1 MISKKL
7 APGTVL
13 ANRYQIV
20 EFVEEGGMGALYR
33 ARHLSVDRQVAV
45 KLLLTGIGDNE
56 AAHKRFVQEAK
67 IAGSL
72 SHTNLVPVY
81 DFGETEDGIPF
92 LIMDFLDGTTL
103 ADMVRRGPLAPP
115 DVIDI
120 VLQICEGLRHAHS
133 KGLIHRDLKPS
144 NVMLLNEGDKT
155 LVKVMDFGIAKKVDD
170 DAQQLTKTGEVFGSP
185 FYMSPEQCRGLV
197 LDARSDI
204 YAVGCIIF
212 ELLTG
217 RVPLRGDNTMQTICK
232 HLTEAPPKL
241 SSLCRVPSVL
251 EDIVERCLEKEPEKR
266 YQSVAELA
274 DVLRR
279 AYIVCVEG
287 AFSQDDEGSTRKI
300 SAATV
305 AAPPETSVPE
315 AAVAVGPN
323 GKKSTPSAVLA
334 LVAAAVIGVGCAVG
348 IPYLL
353 NRDSAPSGTE
363 PVVVAVRQ
371 PVKPA
376 ASADST
382 VNVTSASESATA
394 PATRLPADSKAASSL
409 IDSRSRTAVA
419 TTTVTDNT
427 KVSESGRAT
436 PVAKVPP
443 SELPSIRMP
452 DKANKEDA
460 KIASSNPGPP
470 PVKEKVAVAVSAT
483 PAAENK
489 GEPITSKSTAAVT
502 TPPVKA
508 TTAPNPELDE
518 EQRLLSQAKSGVAAA
533 KETVD
538 GLIGGNSTWSV
549 DWTSFDSAALEK
561 FNYYAAER
569 VKDAVHDICEDKI
582 GKESLKGKLKKIV
595 FHNSKQSS
603 KKQTSFRDGTLE
615 LQASWSSDNW
625 DALPSVRDIVQAIE
639 NGL

>member
-13 ANRYQIV
+13 ANRYEIV
-20 EFVEEGGMGALYR
+20 EFVEEGGMGALYK

-45 KLLLTGIGDNE
+45 KLLLTGIGDTE
-56 AAHKRFVQEAK
+56 AARKRFVQEAK

-92 LIMDFLDGTTL
+92 LIMDFLEGTTL
-103 ADMVRRGPLAPP
+103 ADMVKRGPLAPP

-185 FYMSPEQCRGLV
+185 FYMSPEQCKGLV
-197 LDARSDI
+197 LDARSDT
-204 YAVGCIIF
+204 YAIGCIIF
-212 ELLTG
+212 ELLSG
-217 RVPLRGDNTMQTICK
+217 RVPLKGDNTMQTICK

-241 SSLCRVPSVL
+241 SSLCRVPPVL
-251 EDIVERCLEKEPEKR
+251 EGIVDRCLEKEPEKR
-266 YQSVAELA
+266 YQSVGDLA
-274 DVLRR
+274 DALRK
-279 AYIVCVEG
+279 AYIVCVNG
-287 AFSQDDEGSTRKI
+287 ALPQDDEGSTRKI
-300 SAATV
+300 TAATGI
-305 AAPPETSVPE
+305 A
-315 AAVAVGPN
+315 
-323 GKKSTPSAVLA
+323 PSAVFTAPVPANAVAQNDKKSSSGPVVA
-334 LVAAAVIGVGCAVG
+334 LAAAAIIGVCCAVG

-353 NRDSAPSGTE
+353 NQNSAPTATE
-363 PVVVAVRQ
+363 PDVVAVRQ
-371 PVKPA
+371 PATAVEAPVAPAIIPASSEPATATETGTPA
-376 ASADST
+376 ATDPASSPTDFTPAPVATADST
-382 VNVTSASESATA
+382 
-394 PATRLPADSKAASSL
+394 
-409 IDSRSRTAVA
+409 
-419 TTTVTDNT
+419 
-427 KVSESGRAT
+427 KVSAAGRTT
-436 PVAKVPP
+436 PSAKVPP
-443 SELPSIRMP
+443 AEPPPSSAP
-452 DKANKEDA
+452 DKANKGNA
-460 KIASSNPGPP
+460 KIVSSNPGPP
-470 PVKEKVAVAVSAT
+470 QVKDQVAVAVSAT
-483 PAAENK
+483 TAAQNK
-489 GEPITSKSTAAVT
+489 GEPIASKTTAAT
-502 TPPVKA
+502 TPVEAIK
-508 TTAPNPELDE
+508 APNPALDE
-518 EQRLLSQAKSGVAAA
+518 EQRLLSQAKSGMAEA

-538 GLIGGNSTWSV
+538 GLIGGNSAWSV

-561 FNYYAAER
+561 FSYYAAER
-569 VKDAVHDICEDKI
+569 VKDAVQNICEDKI

-595 FHNSKQSS
+595 FHNSRQST